1 MTLRNFR
8 KIIKKTIK
16 FYGLMLTFY
25 SELGL
30 PNLTNH
36 LEIPIL
42 VLNNK
47 NREIEQIGQEN
58 KIIGVS
64 GGGL

>member
-1 MTLRNFR
+1 
-8 KIIKKTIK
+8 
-16 FYGLMLTFY
+16 MLTFY